1 MIHNPDAK
9 RAPDGTFVMFY
20 DGSSTPPPNGA
31 ASDSSKVDINP
42 IILRQNIGLATA
54 SSPAGPWTR
63 RDRPILEPTGVNGT
77 WDQLFVTNPAGCA
90 SRHRHRATQPTKARS
105 PILGLLD
112 LPRHP
117 TYDMTKA

>member
-63 RDRPILEPTGVNGT
+63 RDSPILEPTGVNGT

-90 SRHRHRATQPTKARS
+90 SPCTCHPANQS
-105 PILGLLD
+105 P
-112 LPRHP
+112 LPFP
-117 TYDMTKA
+117 GTP